1 MEDKFL
7 TEGILN
13 QFVKTISEDI
23 PILLASLCKD
33 YFCVD
38 DEVTKIVE
46 DHLLERIYLTDS
58 TYYEKIKTPEQNVM
72 KALERKRRYQLKRL
86 FEDLDHDQE
95 KALSGNPT
103 TSLGSP
109 YSQFTLMIMCDATGM
124 TTEESVEIVASK
136 IEAFRK
142 LVSDQD
148 YGKKPQTQI
157 EFHGF
162 YEYPYFTL

>member
-86 FEDLDHDQE
+86 FEETGGSGPRPREGVKWKSDYEPWISVQSVYPDDHVR
-95 KALSGNPT
+95 
-103 TSLGSP
+103 
-109 YSQFTLMIMCDATGM
+109 CDWHDHR
-124 TTEESVEIVASK
+124 
-136 IEAFRK
+136 RK
-142 LVSDQD
+142 C
-148 YGKKPQTQI
+148 
-157 EFHGF
+157 
-162 YEYPYFTL
+162 

>member
-46 DHLLERIYLTDS
+46 DHLL
-58 TYYEKIKTPEQNVM
+58 
-72 KALERKRRYQLKRL
+72 
-86 FEDLDHDQE
+86 
-95 KALSGNPT
+95 
-103 TSLGSP
+103 
-109 YSQFTLMIMCDATGM
+109 
-124 TTEESVEIVASK
+124 
-136 IEAFRK
+136 
-142 LVSDQD
+142 
-148 YGKKPQTQI
+148 
-157 EFHGF
+157 
-162 YEYPYFTL
+162 

>member
-58 TYYEKIKTPEQNVM
+58 TYYEKNQNTGTKCHEGIRKKTT
-72 KALERKRRYQLKRL
+72 
-86 FEDLDHDQE
+86 
-95 KALSGNPT
+95 LSVK
-103 TSLGSP
+103 TS
-109 YSQFTLMIMCDATGM
+109 
-124 TTEESVEIVASK
+124 V
-136 IEAFRK
+136 
-142 LVSDQD
+142 
-148 YGKKPQTQI
+148 
-157 EFHGF
+157 
-162 YEYPYFTL
+162 

>member
-109 YSQFTLMIMCDATGM
+109 T
-124 TTEESVEIVASK
+124 
-136 IEAFRK
+136 
-142 LVSDQD
+142 VSL
-148 YGKKPQTQI
+148 P
-157 EFHGF
+157 
-162 YEYPYFTL
+162 